1 MQPMKSQ
8 IIKRAQVQL
17 AGVAS
22 STGAGPSPAAPLP
35 TRCVTRKSATLI
47 ESAGRPV
54 AIEVTCSCG
63 ETTLIELEMPTP
75 GADAGAKDERKT
87 A

>member
-1 MQPMKSQ
+1 MKSP

-22 STGAGPSPAAPLP
+22 SLASSPSLAAPLP
-35 TRCVTRKSATLI
+35 ARCVTRKSATLI

-63 ETTLIELEMPTP
+63 ETTLIELEMPTS
-75 GADAGAKDERKT
+75 GSEATVERRSS
-87 A
+87 

>member
-1 MQPMKSQ
+1 MKSP

-17 AGVAS
+17 AGVS
-22 STGAGPSPAAPLP
+22 STGPTTGPSPAAPLP
-35 TRCVTRKSATLI
+35 TRCVTRKTATLV

-63 ETTLIELEMPTP
+63 ETTLIELELPTP
-75 GADAGAKDERKT
+75 GTEATDERRP

>member
-1 MQPMKSQ
+1 MKSP

-22 STGAGPSPAAPLP
+22 TSQTASIPSPAAPLP
-35 TRCVTRKSATLI
+35 TRCVTRKSAVLV

-63 ETTLIELEMPTP
+63 ETTLIELEMPTS
-75 GADAGAKDERKT
+75 GADAGAKDERRT
-87 A
+87 P

>member
-1 MQPMKSQ
+1 MKSP

-17 AGVAS
+17 AGV
-22 STGAGPSPAAPLP
+22 TPAGQAAAGVSPAAPLP
-35 TRCVTRKSATLI
+35 TRCITRKTATLI

-63 ETTLIELEMPTP
+63 ETTLIELEMPAS
-75 GADAGAKDERKT
+75 GVEAGAKDERKP